1 MAEKIMIHRLQ
12 ISGPAGTSTYEI
24 PMGTA
29 VLGRRDAD
37 LVLDDQLVSRR
48 HAQIVCADDGCTI
61 TDTKSSNGTK
71 VNGIRLKEHDPH
83 PLNPGDVIEIG
94 AFTLTYEM
102 EEVVTAVAAPIPEP
116 TPAPISESDVVDAER
131 PSTQLAPEA
140 AVSEAVVSEAVVSEA
155 AAAEAAVAEVKP
167 SPPKPSRKSRAETKI
182 NGGPPQDQPPVPPAL
197 SPVPEPEG
205 EPAYTPPPGLSL
217 TESRYLQYLP
227 GIYHTSFMKRFLA
240 LFESIYAPIE
250 WTVDNFDVFLHPATA
265 PADFLPWLANWF
277 DLTFDQSWDE
287 AKRRAIL
294 TEAHQIYARRGTRW
308 ALSRVLEIYTGLTPD
323 IDDASEALEPFTF
336 TVMLPVPESEVNG
349 ALIARLINAHKPAHT
364 SYTLRFK

>member
-1 MAEKIMIHRLQ
+1 MAETTIIHRLQ
-12 ISGPAGTSTYEI
+12 ISGPAGMSTYEL
-24 PMGTA
+24 PVGTA
-29 VLGRRDAD
+29 VIGRRDAD
-37 LVLDDQLVSRR
+37 LVLDDPLVSRR
-48 HAQIVCADDGCTI
+48 HAQIESSDAGCTL

-94 AFTLTYEM
+94 AFTLTYEI
-102 EEVVTAVAAPIPEP
+102 EEV
-116 TPAPISESDVVDAER
+116 
-131 PSTQLAPEA
+131 
-140 AVSEAVVSEAVVSEA
+140 A
-155 AAAEAAVAEVKP
+155 AAAEAVAPPPVPEPTAEPESLPALPEPPVSEPAVVSEP
-167 SPPKPSRKSRAETKI
+167 PPKPSRKSRAETKI
-182 NGGPPQDQPPVPPAL
+182 NGGPPGDGLPPADQPPVPPSL
-197 SPVPEPEG
+197 PPMPEPEG

-294 TEAHQIYARRGTRW
+294 MEAHQIYARRGTRW
-308 ALSRVLEIYTGLTPD
+308 ALSRVLEIYTGLSPE
-323 IDDASEALEPFTF
+323 IDDTGENLDPFTF
-336 TVMLPVPESEVNG
+336 TVTLPMPESEVNTT
-349 ALIARLINAHKPAHT
+349 LITRLINAHKPAHT
-364 SYTLRFK
+364 SYALQFK

>member
-1 MAEKIMIHRLQ
+1 MAEKTIIHRLQ
-12 ISGPAGTSTYEI
+12 ISGPAGSSTYEI

-29 VLGRRDAD
+29 VIGRRDAD

-48 HAQIVCADDGCTI
+48 HAQIECSDAGCTL

-71 VNGIRLKEHDPH
+71 VNGIRLKEFVPH
-83 PLNPGDVIEIG
+83 PLTPHDVIEIG

-102 EEVVTAVAAPIPEP
+102 EEVVVAAEPVAPPPAPEP
-116 TPAPISESDVVDAER
+116 TPEP
-131 PSTQLAPEA
+131 APEPA
-140 AVSEAVVSEAVVSEA
+140 PTKAEVVEPAVVREPA
-155 AAAEAAVAEVKP
+155 AKP
-167 SPPKPSRKSRAETKI
+167 ARKSRAETKI
-182 NGGPPQDQPPVPPAL
+182 NGGPPPDQPPIPPSL
-197 SPVPEPEG
+197 PPIPEPDG

-287 AKRRAIL
+287 AKQRTLLA
-294 TEAHQIYARRGTRW
+294 EAHQIYARRGTRW
-308 ALSRVLEIYTGLTPD
+308 ALSRILEIYTGLTPE
-323 IDDASEALEPFTF
+323 IDDTSDSLDPFSFVVT
-336 TVMLPVPESEVNG
+336 LPVRESELN
-349 ALIARLINAHKPAHT
+349 ATLIARLINVHKPAHT
-364 SYTLRFK
+364 SYSLRFK

>member
-1 MAEKIMIHRLQ
+1 MAEKTTIHRLQ
-12 ISGPAGTSTYEI
+12 ISGPAGTSVYEI

-29 VLGRRDAD
+29 VIGRRDAD

-48 HAQIVCADDGCTI
+48 HAQIDCSDAGCI
-61 TDTKSSNGTK
+61 LTDTKSSNGTK

-102 EEVVTAVAAPIPEP
+102 EEVVVAAEPVAPPPVLEP
-116 TPAPISESDVVDAER
+116 TPEPEPAPAKAEVAEPAVES
-131 PSTQLAPEA
+131 
-140 AVSEAVVSEAVVSEA
+140 A
-155 AAAEAAVAEVKP
+155 AAREPAAKP
-167 SPPKPSRKSRAETKI
+167 ARKSRAETKI
-182 NGGPPQDQPPVPPAL
+182 NGGPPPDQPPIPPSL
-197 SPVPEPEG
+197 PPLPEPDG

-250 WTVDNFDVFLHPATA
+250 WTVDNFDVFLRPATA

-287 AKRRAIL
+287 TKRRAIL

-308 ALSRVLEIYTGLTPD
+308 ALGRVLEIYTGLAPE
-323 IDDASEALEPFTF
+323 IDDTGEGLEPFTF
-336 TVMLPVPESEVNG
+336 TVTLPVRESEVNA